1 MSKKQIIKLIL
12 LNLIIAFVNVILF
25 SRGFIGLTLEGD
37 ALLVAFAV
45 TEIVMSVIAF
55 GYGNYKILFSEPH
68 EEIKLLKGG
77 ELNETK
83 NYLEA
88 LIDCHGKKVLDKY
101 LDEAMDQLSRLQEKD
116 KALDTILL
124 QYFQPTEMTYIKF
137 QGVIDSVQQLFYN
150 NIKKMINRV
159 IIFDDKDYQRTIEKI
174 NKLRYD
180 PHSPSS
186 QAGRQMQ
193 IYEEQIDNIKGIV
206 DDNEL
211 ILVKMDTLL
220 NEIIKLDDMSGQ
232 ELENTD
238 VMREINSLIEQ
249 TKFYK
254 QS

>member
-1 MSKKQIIKLIL
+1 
-12 LNLIIAFVNVILF
+12 
-25 SRGFIGLTLEGD
+25 
-37 ALLVAFAV
+37 
-45 TEIVMSVIAF
+45 
-55 GYGNYKILFSEPH
+55 
-68 EEIKLLKGG
+68 
-77 ELNETK
+77 
-83 NYLEA
+83 
-88 LIDCHGKKVLDKY
+88 
-101 LDEAMDQLSRLQEKD
+101 
-116 KALDTILL
+116 
-124 QYFQPTEMTYIKF
+124 
-137 QGVIDSVQQLFYN
+137 
-150 NIKKMINRV
+150 MINRV